1 MDSQKKLKLTIVC
14 LLLMSFL
21 VIACDRETTE
31 KMEATEVIFNEAI
44 IPIKMVV
51 PNNWTIDKSYYYQ
64 NDSYYSA
71 ESTSTIRI
79 DNSLKESVQ
88 GNKGISF
95 ILKSPFYIGGK
106 DVEAIIPDFETFQKQ
121 KCGNNFV
128 YLSIPTRVGYVY
140 FDGKYII
147 QIEIEHWPKNGITP
161 EMESFFASLHVD

>member
-1 MDSQKKLKLTIVC
+1 
-14 LLLMSFL
+14 MSFL
-21 VIACDRETTE
+21 VIACDRGATE
-31 KMEATEVIFNEAI
+31 KKEETEAILNEAI

-51 PNNWTIDKSYYYQ
+51 PSNWTMDKSYYYQ
-64 NDSYYSA
+64 NDSYYST
-71 ESTSTIRI
+71 ESTSTMRI

-88 GNKGISF
+88 GDKGLSF
-95 ILKSPFYIGGK
+95 TLESPFYIGDKG
-106 DVEAIIPDFETFQKQ
+106 VETIIPDFETFQKQ

-147 QIEIEHWPKNGITP
+147 RIVIEHWPKNGITP